1 MKVFDDF
8 LNTKHHTP
16 QFFSAFSDGGDPSF
30 AEVKNS
36 SSFKKQAPIFLE
48 QKTWDFSTILSK
60 LGSPKPGGKSLNLTK
75 KGFYR
80 THLGCSFDH
89 EISKR
94 AHVPTSVDVHDIFK
108 IQESLDCRK

>member
-36 SSFKKQAPIFLE
+36 SSFKKQAPIF
-48 QKTWDFSTILSK
+48 WSTK
-60 LGSPKPGGKSLNLTK
+60 LGI
-75 KGFYR
+75 F
-80 THLGCSFDH
+80 HDH
-89 EISKR
+89 
-94 AHVPTSVDVHDIFK
+94 FK
-108 IQESLDCRK
+108 IGLPKTKRKISRSHKKRFLQDAFGMQLRP